1 MSDDARSDY
10 KGTWNTISQNLDVAR
25 CAILGSLEESEFAR
39 TAAITCRDLEA
50 TVGIRQSDV
59 ILEIGCG
66 IGRVGTVLAPRC
78 REWIGCDVSSNM
90 LDFAKDRLSGLDNIR
105 LVEISGFDLAPIEAS
120 TVDMVYCHVVLMHL
134 WPGDRYGYIVEAMR
148 VLRPGGRLFIDNID
162 LTTDE
167 GWEIFERDRAQYPPP
182 NRPPEMSIMS
192 TPDELRTYLVRAG
205 FKNVST
211 RNVAFWVQAWGS
223 KATATGSN

>member
-10 KGTWNTISQNLDVAR
+10 KGTWNAISQTLDAAR
-25 CAILGSLEESEFAR
+25 CAILGSSEESEFGR
-39 TAAITCRDLEA
+39 TAAITCRNLEA

-66 IGRVGTVLAPRC
+66 IGRVGTVLAPCC

-90 LDFAKDRLSGLDNIR
+90 LNLAKDRLSGLDNIR
-105 LVEISGFDLAPIEAS
+105 LVEISGFDLQPIGAS

-134 WPGDRYGYIVEAMR
+134 WPADRYGYIVEARR

-162 LTTDE
+162 MTTDE
-167 GWEIFERDRAQYPPP
+167 GWEIFEKDRTLLLPPK
-182 NRPPEMSIMS
+182 RPPHMSMMS
-192 TPDELRTYLVRAG
+192 TPDELRTYLLRAG
-205 FKNVST
+205 FENVTT
-211 RNVAFWVQAWGS
+211 RNVAFWVQAWGN
-223 KATATGSN
+223 KATAAG